1 MNAQDLKNSILQLA
15 IQGKLVEQRE
25 EEGTAKELVQKIKN
39 EKKQLVKEGKI
50 KKEKPFDKIEED
62 EKPFDVPDNW
72 EWIRF
77 GDLGS
82 YRKGPFGSALTKA
95 IFVPKSE
102 NTVKVY
108 EQKNA
113 IQKDVYL
120 GEYYITREY
129 FESKMKGFELSPG
142 DIIVSCAGT
151 IGETY
156 VMPDEFEQGIINQ
169 ALMQMKLMPSVDV
182 EYFLMYFDFILKK
195 TARKSSKG
203 SAIKNI
209 PAFAEL
215 KNYVVP
221 LPPLEEQKRIVAKIE
236 ELMPYVDKYD
246 VAYSEVEELN
256 KKFPED
262 MQKSILQ
269 YAIQGK
275 LVEQRKEDG
284 TAEDLYKQI
293 QEEKKKLIKEGKL
306 KKQKALPEITEDEIP
321 FDIPESWEWVRL
333 SEIIDV
339 RDGTHDTPKYVT
351 NGVPLVTSKN
361 LKQGEIDFDNVK
373 LISIEDSE
381 KINMRSGVDD
391 GDILFAMIGSI
402 GNPVLVNK
410 TRDFSIKNM
419 ALFKPIK
426 NTLFNMEYLL
436 NYLQLEQ
443 ESMKRKAAGG
453 VQSFVSLTFL
463 RQYLVPLPP
472 LEEQKRIVEKIEEL
486 LPYAN
491 QLIKKVD

>member
-25 EEGTAKELVQKIKN
+25 EEGTAKELLKKIAA
-39 EKKQLVKEGKI
+39 EKKQLIKEGKI
-50 KKEKPFDKIEED
+50 KK
-62 EKPFDVPDNW
+62 
-72 EWIRF
+72 
-77 GDLGS
+77 
-82 YRKGPFGSALTKA
+82 
-95 IFVPKSE
+95 
-102 NTVKVY
+102 
-108 EQKNA
+108 QK
-113 IQKDVYL
+113 
-120 GEYYITREY
+120 E
-129 FESKMKGFELSPG
+129 
-142 DIIVSCAGT
+142 
-151 IGETY
+151 
-156 VMPDEFEQGIINQ
+156 
-169 ALMQMKLMPSVDV
+169 
-182 EYFLMYFDFILKK
+182 
-195 TARKSSKG
+195 
-203 SAIKNI
+203 
-209 PAFAEL
+209 
-215 KNYVVP
+215 
-221 LPPLEEQKRIVAKIE
+221 
-236 ELMPYVDKYD
+236 
-246 VAYSEVEELN
+246 
-256 KKFPED
+256 
-262 MQKSILQ
+262 
-269 YAIQGK
+269 
-275 LVEQRKEDG
+275 
-284 TAEDLYKQI
+284 
-293 QEEKKKLIKEGKL
+293 
-306 KKQKALPEITEDEIP
+306 LPEIQVEEIS

-361 LKQGEIDFDNVK
+361 LKQGGIDFDNVK

-472 LEEQKRIVEKIEEL
+472 LEEQKRIVAKIEEL
-486 LPYAN
+486 MPYVDKYDGAYSEVEELNKKFPEDMQKSILQYAIQGKLVDQREEDGSAEDLYKQIQEEKKKLIKEGKIKKTKALPEISEDEIPFDIPENWKWVRLGDVFQIINGDRGKNYPSKDKLTNKGIPFISALNIEDHTISEEKLLYMNEEQYEKLGSGKLIKGDLVLCIRGSLGKNGRYPFERGAIASSLVILRSYVEHETYYSFIAKYLNTGLFSSEVMKYNNGTAQPNLGARDLAKFIIPLPPLNEQGRIVEKINEIMPFCN
-491 QLIKKVD
+491 QLVK

>member
-1 MNAQDLKNSILQLA
+1 MTGQDLKNSILQLA

-25 EEGTAKELVQKIKN
+25 EEGTAKELLKKIEA
-39 EKKQLVKEGKI
+39 EKKQ
-50 KKEKPFDKIEED
+50 
-62 EKPFDVPDNW
+62 
-72 EWIRF
+72 
-77 GDLGS
+77 
-82 YRKGPFGSALTKA
+82 
-95 IFVPKSE
+95 
-102 NTVKVY
+102 
-108 EQKNA
+108 
-113 IQKDVYL
+113 
-120 GEYYITREY
+120 
-129 FESKMKGFELSPG
+129 
-142 DIIVSCAGT
+142 
-151 IGETY
+151 
-156 VMPDEFEQGIINQ
+156 
-169 ALMQMKLMPSVDV
+169 
-182 EYFLMYFDFILKK
+182 
-195 TARKSSKG
+195 
-203 SAIKNI
+203 
-209 PAFAEL
+209 
-215 KNYVVP
+215 
-221 LPPLEEQKRIVAKIE
+221 
-236 ELMPYVDKYD
+236 
-246 VAYSEVEELN
+246 
-256 KKFPED
+256 
-262 MQKSILQ
+262 
-269 YAIQGK
+269 
-275 LVEQRKEDG
+275 
-284 TAEDLYKQI
+284 
-293 QEEKKKLIKEGKL
+293 LIKEGKL
-306 KKQKALPEITEDEIP
+306 KKQKALPEIKEDEIP

-472 LEEQKRIVEKIEEL
+472 LEEQKRIVAKIEELIPYVDKYDVAYSEVEELNKKFPEDMQKSILQYAIQGKLVEQREEDGTAEDLYKQIQEEKKKLIKEGKIKKTKALPEIAEDEIPFGIPENWKWVRLGELLHKLTDGTHSTPKYTATGVPFISVKDISSGKMDFSNTKFISQEEHESLFKRCDPERDDILLTKVGTTGIPVIVDTDKEFSLFVSVALLKFNTDLIYNKYFMYVIKAPVVQIQARENTRGVGNKNWVMRDIANTILPLPPIEEQKRIVEKIEEL
-486 LPYAN
+486 LPYAK
-491 QLIKKVD
+491 QLIK

>member
-25 EEGTAKELVQKIKN
+25 EEGTSKELLKKIAAA
-39 EKKQLVKEGKI
+39 KKQ
-50 KKEKPFDKIEED
+50 
-62 EKPFDVPDNW
+62 
-72 EWIRF
+72 
-77 GDLGS
+77 
-82 YRKGPFGSALTKA
+82 
-95 IFVPKSE
+95 
-102 NTVKVY
+102 
-108 EQKNA
+108 
-113 IQKDVYL
+113 
-120 GEYYITREY
+120 
-129 FESKMKGFELSPG
+129 
-142 DIIVSCAGT
+142 
-151 IGETY
+151 
-156 VMPDEFEQGIINQ
+156 
-169 ALMQMKLMPSVDV
+169 
-182 EYFLMYFDFILKK
+182 
-195 TARKSSKG
+195 
-203 SAIKNI
+203 
-209 PAFAEL
+209 
-215 KNYVVP
+215 
-221 LPPLEEQKRIVAKIE
+221 
-236 ELMPYVDKYD
+236 
-246 VAYSEVEELN
+246 
-256 KKFPED
+256 
-262 MQKSILQ
+262 
-269 YAIQGK
+269 
-275 LVEQRKEDG
+275 
-284 TAEDLYKQI
+284 
-293 QEEKKKLIKEGKL
+293 LIKEGKI
-306 KKQKALPEITEDEIP
+306 KKQKALPEIKDDEIP

-373 LISIEDSE
+373 LISVEDSE

-463 RQYLVPLPP
+463 RQYLVSLPPLEEQKRIVAKLEELMPYVDKYDVAYSEVEELNKKFPEDMQKSILQNAIQGKLVEQRKEDGTAEDLYKQIQEEKKKLIKEGKIKKQKALPEITEDEIPFDIPANWKWVRFADIFEINPRNNVSDEIGVSFIPMALIEDGYVSQFTYEVKAWGNVKKGYTHFQDGDIVMAKITPCFQNLKSALMINLENGVGAGTTELHVLRSHSNICRKFFMWFIKSPNFVSTCVKNMTGTAGQKRVPTDVLKNYVVPLPP
-472 LEEQKRIVEKIEEL
+472 LAEQKRIVEKIEEL
-486 LPYAN
+486 LPYTK
-491 QLIKKVD
+491 QLVK